1 MLPLSEIYFRNI
13 YEVELPDTTATF
25 TFSLQTYQP
34 NIFFEKPFAI
44 ITAGN
49 PNNMELSMDD
59 NRERNA
65 KLYSELNSKHVLNA
79 KGCYLEHCEE
89 GYLVYDLTLN
99 EALVLGRKYEQVAI
113 FYNDTK
119 ALMYVDCVEEIVI
132 SERAVA

>member
-1 MLPLSEIYFRNI
+1 MSPLSEIYFRNS
-13 YEVELPDTTATF
+13 YEVELSDTTTF

-34 NIFFEKPFAI
+34 NAFFKKPFAI

-49 PNNMELSMDD
+49 PNNTDLSTAE
-59 NRERNA
+59 NSARNA
-65 KLYSELNSKHVLNA
+65 KLYSELNSSVVLNA

-89 GYLVYDLTLN
+89 GYLVYELTLD

-119 ALMYVDCVEEIVI
+119 ALMYIDCQEESVI
-132 SERAVA
+132 SARAVE